1 MDDRSK
7 GKLPDFDRLNDRI
20 IAKAPKGP
28 IIGLRTNL
36 DSQRNGDNL
45 FSSKKD

>member
-36 DSQRNGDNL
+36 DSQHRRDTAP
-45 FSSKKD
+45 SSKKE

>member
-7 GKLPDFDRLNDRI
+7 GKLPDFDHLNDRI

-36 DSQRNGDNL
+36 DSQRSRDNHL
-45 FSSKKD
+45 SSKKN